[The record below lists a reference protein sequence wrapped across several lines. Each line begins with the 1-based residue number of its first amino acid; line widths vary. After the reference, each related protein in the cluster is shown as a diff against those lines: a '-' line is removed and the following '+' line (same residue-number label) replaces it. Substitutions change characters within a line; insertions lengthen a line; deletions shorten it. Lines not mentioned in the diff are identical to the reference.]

1 MALNDEDTSEGV
13 VLTPQQARSRRN
25 RNIAI
30 GLAVGFL
37 VVLFYVVTIAK
48 LGPGALHRSL
58 G

>member
-1 MALNDEDTSEGV
+1 MNDEDASEGV

-30 GLAVGFL
+30 GLAVGLL

-48 LGPGALHRSL
+48 LGHGALRKAL
-58 G
+58 